1 MQSTKIKNFLR
12 PNNFLIFNFI
22 RYSTG
27 YVYLDVKLYLNLI
40 TINYNMENITKTF
53 KYVDY
58 LWDKAKAASFGDNQV
73 ELFLYRS
80 NILGADLRITN
91 YGGGNT
97 SCKTIEKDPLTNKEV
112 EVMWVKGSG
121 GDIGTLTR
129 SGIAGL
135 YTGRLRDLKNVYQ
148 GLHDEDRMVGLF
160 NHCIYDLDSKAPSI
174 DTPLHGLL
182 PFAHIDHL
190 HPDAL
195 IAVAAAKDSEKV
207 TKEIWGDTMGWVPWQ
222 KPGFDLGLQ
231 LEKCL
236 AENPGIRGIVL
247 GSHGLFTWGD
257 TSYECY
263 MNSLEVIE
271 MASEYIEQKLEE
283 QGEVFGGQKVE
294 SLPKEERLEKA
305 AQIMPLLRGLASS
318 ENRMIGHFTDTDVV
332 MQYINSND
340 LERLAPMGTSC
351 PDHFLRTKIQ
361 PLVLDLDKNE
371 DLSDADAILSKL
383 EPAFAAYRQ
392 EYVDYYNTCKRDNS
406 PAIRDANP
414 VIIIYP
420 GVGMFSF
427 AKNKQTTRVASEFY
441 INAIN
446 VMRGAEA
453 ITEYTSLPRQE
464 AFDIEY
470 WLLEEAKLQRMPK
483 EKPLSRKVALVTGAG
498 GGIGKAIADKLA
510 AEGAN
515 VVLTDIN
522 EDALVEANG
531 TYARDVSTYAL
542 CDVTNTDSIA
552 NAYKKAILEFGG
564 VDMIIHS
571 AGLAISKPLTDTT
584 DKDWNILQSIL
595 VKGQF
600 DLAKQFAVIVRKQG
614 LGGDY
619 IAIASKNGL
628 VAGPNNVA
636 YGTAK
641 AAQQHMVRL
650 LAAELAKDKV
660 RVNTVNPDG
669 VIVGSKIWEG
679 AWAEG
684 RAKANGITVEELP
697 AFYAKRNL
705 LHEIITPDDIANGV
719 FSLVGIL
726 DKSTG
731 NIINVDGGMANAFV
745 R

>member
-1 MQSTKIKNFLR
+1 MKQAIAA
-12 PNNFLIFNFI
+12 
-22 RYSTG
+22 
-27 YVYLDVKLYLNLI
+27 
-40 TINYNMENITKTF
+40 F
-53 KYVDY
+53 KHVDY
-58 LWDKAKAASFGDNQV
+58 LWDDKKVAEIGEDQV

-97 SCKTIEKDPLTNKEV
+97 SCKTIETDPLNNEEV

-121 GDIGTLTR
+121 GDIGTLNR
-129 SGIAGL
+129 AGIAGL
-135 YTGRLRDLKNVYQ
+135 YTNRLRDLKNIY
-148 GLHDEDRMVGLF
+148 GGMADEDRMVGLF
-160 NHCIYDLDSKAPSI
+160 DHCIFDLDSKAPSI

-195 IAVAAAKDSEKV
+195 IAVAAAEDSEKV
-207 TKEIWGDTMGWVPWQ
+207 TREIWGDTMGWVPWQ
-222 KPGFDLGLQ
+222 RPGFDLGLQ

-236 AENPGIRGIVL
+236 EENPGIRGIVL

-257 TSYECY
+257 TSFECY
-263 MNSLEVIE
+263 INSLEVIE
-271 MASEYIEQKLEE
+271 MASEYIEKKIAEN
-283 QGEVFGGQKVE
+283 GSVFGGQKIT
-294 SLPKEERLEKA
+294 SLPQEERVEKV
-305 AQIMPLLRGLASS
+305 AQIMPLLRGLCSS
-318 ENRMIGHFTDTDVV
+318 ENRMIGHFSDTDVV
-332 MQYINSND
+332 MEFINSND

-361 PLVLDLDKNE
+361 PLVLTLDKNE
-371 DLSDADAILSKL
+371 DLSDSAAVLNKL
-383 EPAFAAYRQ
+383 EPAFEAYRA
-392 EYVDYYNTCKRDNS
+392 EYVAYYNTCKKDNS
-406 PAIRDANP
+406 PAVRDANP

-427 AKNKQTTRVASEFY
+427 AKNKQTTRVANEFY
-441 INAIN
+441 TNAIN

-453 ITEYTSLPRQE
+453 ITAYTSLPRQE

-470 WLLEEAKLQRMPK
+470 WLLEEAKLSRMPK
-483 EKPLSRKVALVTGAG
+483 EQPLSRKVALVTGAG

-510 AEGAN
+510 AEGAV

-522 EDALVEANG
+522 EESLIEANA
-531 TYARDVSTYAL
+531 TYKRDVSTYAV
-542 CDVTNTDSIA
+542 CDVTSPESIA
-552 NAYKKAILEFGG
+552 SAYKKACVEFGG
-564 VDMIIHS
+564 VDIVVHS
-571 AGLAISKPLTDTT
+571 AGLAISKPLEDTT
-584 DKDWNILQSIL
+584 DKDWNILQNIL

-600 DLAKQFAVIVRKQG
+600 DLAKQFSAITRQQG

-705 LHEIITPDDIANGV
+705 LNEIITPADIANGV
-719 FSLVGIL
+719 FTFVGIT

-731 NIINVDGGMANAFV
+731 NILNVDGGMANAFV

>member
-1 MQSTKIKNFLR
+1 
-12 PNNFLIFNFI
+12 
-22 RYSTG
+22 
-27 YVYLDVKLYLNLI
+27 
-40 TINYNMENITKTF
+40 MEKSDKTF
-53 KYVDY
+53 NHVDY
-58 LWDKAKAASFGDNQV
+58 LWDEAKASALGEDQV
-73 ELFLYRS
+73 ALFLYRS

-97 SCKTIEKDPLTNKEV
+97 SCKTIEKDPLTNEEV

-129 SGIAGL
+129 AGIAGL
-135 YTGRLRDLKNVYQ
+135 YTQRLRNLKNVYG
-148 GLHDEDRMVGLF
+148 GLEDEDRMVGLF

-182 PFAHIDHL
+182 PFKHIDHL

-222 KPGFDLGLQ
+222 RPGFDLGLQ
-231 LEKCL
+231 LEECL
-236 AENPGIRGIVL
+236 NANPGIRGIVL

-257 TSYECY
+257 TSFESYI
-263 MNSLEVIE
+263 NSLEVIE
-271 MASEYIEQKLEE
+271 MASEYIAKKIEE
-283 QGEVFGGQKVE
+283 KGSIFGGQKIE
-294 SLPKEERLEKA
+294 SLPQQKRLDKA
-305 AQIMPLLRGLASS
+305 AQLMPVLRGLCSS
-318 ENRMIGHFTDTDVV
+318 ENRMIGHFSDSDVV
-332 MQYINSND
+332 MEYISSND

-361 PLVLDLDKNE
+361 PLVLPLDRDE
-371 DLSDADAILSKL
+371 DISDVDTVLAKL
-383 EPAFAAYRQ
+383 QPAFEAFRVDYAAY
-392 EYVDYYNTCKRDNS
+392 YNNGKKENS
-406 PAIRDANP
+406 PALRDANP

-483 EKPLSRKVALVTGAG
+483 EQNLSRKVALITGAA

-522 EDALVEANG
+522 EHSLIEANA
-531 TYARDVSTYAL
+531 TYKRDVSSYAV
-542 CDVTNTDSIA
+542 CDVTDSNSIA
-552 NAYKKAILEFGG
+552 AAFKQACLAFGG
-564 VDMIIHS
+564 VDIIVHS
-571 AGLAISKPLTDTT
+571 AGLAISKPLEETT
-584 DKDWNILQSIL
+584 QKDWSILQDIL

-600 DLAKQFAVIVRKQG
+600 DLAKQGVAIMRKQN

-619 IAIASKNGL
+619 ISIASKNGL
-628 VAGPNNVA
+628 VSGPNNVA

-641 AAQQHMVRL
+641 AAQQHMSRL
-650 LAAELAKDKV
+650 LAAELGKDQI

-669 VIVGSKIWEG
+669 VIIGSKIWEG
-679 AWAEG
+679 DWAEG
-684 RAKANGITVEELP
+684 RAKAYGISVEELP

-705 LHEIITPDDIANGV
+705 LNKIIYPSDIANGV
-719 FSLVGIL
+719 FALVGVL

>member
-1 MQSTKIKNFLR
+1 MGI
-12 PNNFLIFNFI
+12 
-22 RYSTG
+22 
-27 YVYLDVKLYLNLI
+27 
-40 TINYNMENITKTF
+40 KTF
-53 KYVDY
+53 KHVDY
-58 LWDKAKAASFGDNQV
+58 LWDEKKALELGDDQV
-73 ELFLYRS
+73 ALFLYRS
-80 NILGADLRITN
+80 NILGSDLRITN

-97 SCKTIEKDPLTNKEV
+97 SCKTIEKDPLTNEEV
-112 EVMWVKGSG
+112 EVMWIKGSG

-135 YTGRLRDLKNVYQ
+135 YTERLRNLKKVYK

-160 NHCIYDLDSKAPSI
+160 NHCIYDLDSRAPSI

-182 PFAHIDHL
+182 PFKHIDHL

-222 KPGFDLGLQ
+222 RPGFDLGLQ

-236 AENPGIRGIVL
+236 DENPGIRGIVL

-257 TSYECY
+257 TSYDCY
-263 MNSLEVIE
+263 INSLEVIE
-271 MASEYIEQKLEE
+271 MASEYIEKKIKE

-294 SLPKEERLEKA
+294 SLPAEDRKEKA
-305 AQIMPLLRGLASS
+305 AQLMPLLRGLCSS
-318 ENRMIGHFTDTDVV
+318 ENRMIGHFTDADVV
-332 MQYINSND
+332 MEYINSND
-340 LERLAPMGTSC
+340 LEKLAPMGTSC

-361 PLVLDLDKNE
+361 PLVLTLDAGE
-371 DLSDADAILSKL
+371 DVSNAEEVLKKL
-383 EPAFAAYRQ
+383 EPAFEQYRK
-392 EYVDYYNTCKRDNS
+392 EYKEYYENCKHDNS
-406 PAIRDANP
+406 PAMRDPNP
-414 VIIIYP
+414 VIIFYP

-427 AKNKQTTRVASEFY
+427 SKNKQTTRVASEFY

-453 ITEYTSLPRQE
+453 ISAYTSLPRQE

-510 AEGAN
+510 EQGAN
-515 VVLTDIN
+515 VVLTDIAKDRLK
-522 EDALVEANG
+522 EAVETYTRDVA
-531 TYARDVSTYAL
+531 TYAV
-542 CDVTNTDSIA
+542 CDVTSADSIRK
-552 NAYKKAILEFGG
+552 AYKDACLEFGG
-564 VDMIIHS
+564 VDLIIHS
-571 AGLAISKPLTDTT
+571 AGLAISKPLEETT
-584 DKDWNILQSIL
+584 EKDWDLLQNVL

-600 DLAKQFAVIVRKQG
+600 ELFKQGVDIMNKQG
-614 LGGDY
+614 LGGD
-619 IAIASKNGL
+619 IISIASKNGL
-628 VAGPNNVA
+628 VSGPNNVG

-650 LAAELAKDKV
+650 LAAELGGKGI

-679 AWAEG
+679 DWAEG
-684 RAKANGITVEELP
+684 RAKAYGIEVEDLP
-697 AFYAKRNL
+697 AHYAKRNL
-705 LHEIITPDDIANGV
+705 LNEIIYPEDIANGV
-719 FSLVGIL
+719 FAFVGLL

-731 NIINVDGGMANAFV
+731 NIINVDGGMANAFT

>member
-1 MQSTKIKNFLR
+1 
-12 PNNFLIFNFI
+12 
-22 RYSTG
+22 
-27 YVYLDVKLYLNLI
+27 
-40 TINYNMENITKTF
+40 MEKTF

-58 LWDKAKAASFGDNQV
+58 LWDEQKANSFEDDQV
-73 ELFLYRS
+73 ALFLYRS

-91 YGGGNT
+91 FGGGNT
-97 SCKTIEKDPLTNKEV
+97 SCKTMEKDPLTNEEV

-121 GDIGTLTR
+121 GDIGTLNR
-129 SGIAGL
+129 EGIAGL
-135 YTGRLRDLKNVYQ
+135 YTKRLRDLKNVYN
-148 GLHDEDRMVGLF
+148 GIKDEDRMVGLF
-160 NHCIYDLDSKAPSI
+160 DHCIYDLNSKAPSI

-222 KPGFDLGLQ
+222 RPGFDLGLQ

-236 AENPGIRGIVL
+236 EDNPGIRGIVL

-257 TSYECY
+257 TSYDCY

-271 MASEYIEQKLEE
+271 TASEYINRKIKAN
-283 QGEVFGGQKVE
+283 GEVFGGKKLE
-294 SLPKEERLEKA
+294 SLSSEERQDKA
-305 AQIMPLLRGLASS
+305 AKLMPLLRGLVSS
-318 ENRMIGHFTDTDVV
+318 ENQMIGHFTDSNSVL
-332 MQYINSND
+332 QFINSND
-340 LERLAPMGTSC
+340 LDRLAPMGTSC

-361 PLVLDLDKNE
+361 PLILNLKTSDDISDTEEVLG
-371 DLSDADAILSKL
+371 KL
-383 EPAFAAYRQ
+383 TPDFEQYRK
-392 EYVDYYNTCKRDNS
+392 EYKKYYDNCKHDNS
-406 PAIRDANP
+406 PAMRDPNP

-420 GVGMFSF
+420 GIGMFSF
-427 AKNKQTTRVASEFY
+427 AKNKQTARVASEFY
-441 INAIN
+441 VNAIN

-470 WLLEEAKLQRMPK
+470 WLLEEAKLQRMPA
-483 EKPLSRKVALVTGAG
+483 EKPLSRRIALVTGAG
-498 GGIGKAIADKLA
+498 GGIGKAIADKLV

-522 EDALVEANG
+522 EDNLNAAVSS
-531 TYARDVSTYAL
+531 YKRDQVVGAL
-542 CDVTNTDSIA
+542 CDVTKSDSIDA
-552 NAYKKAILEFGG
+552 AYKKANLAFGG
-564 VDMIIHS
+564 VDIIVHS
-571 AGLAISKPLTDTT
+571 AGLAISKSLEDTT
-584 DKDWNILQSIL
+584 QKDWDLLQDIL

-600 DLAKQFAVIVRKQG
+600 LIAQKGVEIMKKQG
-614 LGGDY
+614 LGGD
-619 IAIASKNGL
+619 IINIASKNGL
-628 VAGPNNVA
+628 VAGPNNVG

-641 AAQQHMVRL
+641 AAQQHMTRL
-650 LAAELAKDKV
+650 LAAELGPDHI

-679 AWAEG
+679 EWAEG
-684 RAKANGITVEELP
+684 RAKAYGIEVEDLP
-697 AFYAKRNL
+697 KHYAKRNL
-705 LHEIITPDDIANGV
+705 LQEIILPEDIANGV
-719 FSLVGIL
+719 FAFVGIL

-731 NIINVDGGMANAFV
+731 NTINVDGGMANAFV

>member
-1 MQSTKIKNFLR
+1 MT
-12 PNNFLIFNFI
+12 
-22 RYSTG
+22 T
-27 YVYLDVKLYLNLI
+27 
-40 TINYNMENITKTF
+40 ITK
-53 KYVDY
+53 KYKHADY
-58 LWDKAKAASFGDNQV
+58 LWNDEKANALKDDQV
-73 ELFLYRS
+73 ALFLYRS

-97 SCKTIEKDPLTNKEV
+97 SCKTIEKDPLTNEDV
-112 EVMWVKGSG
+112 EVMWIKGSG
-121 GDIGTLTR
+121 GDIGTLTK

-135 YTGRLRDLKNVYQ
+135 YTNRLRDLKNVYG
-148 GLHDEDRMVGLF
+148 GLADEDRMVGLF

-195 IAVAAAKDSEKV
+195 IAVAAAEDSEKV

-222 KPGFDLGLQ
+222 RPGFDLGLQ

-236 AENPGIRGIVL
+236 NDNPGIRGIVL

-263 MNSLEVIE
+263 INSLEVIE
-271 MASEYIEQKLEE
+271 TASEYIENKIKEN
-283 QGEVFGGQKVE
+283 GSVFGGQKIE
-294 SLPKEERLEKA
+294 SLVKEDRLEKA
-305 AQIMPLLRGLASS
+305 AQIMPVLRGLCSS
-318 ENRMIGHFTDTDVV
+318 ENRMIGHFSDTDVV
-332 MQYINSND
+332 LEFINSND

-361 PLVLDLDKNE
+361 PLVLTLDKNE
-371 DLSDADAILSKL
+371 DLSNTNALLEKL
-383 EPAFAAYRQ
+383 KPAFEAYRA
-392 EYVDYYNTCKRDNS
+392 EYVSYYNTCKKENS

-420 GVGMFSF
+420 GIGMFSF
-427 AKNKQTTRVASEFY
+427 AKNKQTTRVANEFY

-453 ITEYTSLPRQE
+453 ITAYTSLPRQE

-470 WLLEEAKLQRMPK
+470 WLLEEAKLSRMPK
-483 EKPLSRKVALVTGAG
+483 EQPLSRKVALVTGAG

-515 VVLTDIN
+515 VVLADIN
-522 EDALVEANG
+522 EDRLKEAHA
-531 TYARDVSTYAL
+531 TYKRDVSAYAVS
-542 CDVTNTDSIA
+542 DVTDVNSIA
-552 NAYKKAILEFGG
+552 SAYKKACIEFGG
-564 VDMIIHS
+564 VDIVVHS
-571 AGLAISKPLTDTT
+571 AGLAISKPIEETT
-584 DKDWNILQSIL
+584 EKDWNILQDVL

-600 DLAKQFAVIVRKQG
+600 NLAKQSANIMRKQG
-614 LGGDY
+614 LGGDF
-619 IAIASKNGL
+619 ISIASKNGL

-641 AAQQHMVRL
+641 AAQQHMARL
-650 LAAELAKDKV
+650 LAAELAKDKIK
-660 RVNTVNPDG
+660 VNTVNPDG

-705 LHEIITPDDIANGV
+705 LNEIITPDDIANGV

-726 DKSTG
+726 NKSTG

>member
-1 MQSTKIKNFLR
+1 MSVKI
-12 PNNFLIFNFI
+12 
-22 RYSTG
+22 
-27 YVYLDVKLYLNLI
+27 
-40 TINYNMENITKTF
+40 F
-53 KYVDY
+53 KHVDY
-58 LWDKAKAASFGDNQV
+58 LWDESKAAALGDDQL

-97 SCKTIEKDPLTNKEV
+97 SCRTVEKDPLTNEDV
-112 EVMWVKGSG
+112 EVMWIKGSG
-121 GDIGTLTR
+121 GDIGTLTKA
-129 SGIAGL
+129 GIAGL
-135 YTGRLRDLKNVYQ
+135 YIDRLRNLKSVYG
-148 GLHDEDRMVGLF
+148 GLFDEDRMVGLF
-160 NHCIYDLDSKAPSI
+160 NHCIYYLESKAPSI

-182 PFAHIDHL
+182 PFKHIDHL

-207 TKEIWGDTMGWVPWQ
+207 TKEIWGETMGWVPWQ
-222 KPGFDLGLQ
+222 RPGFDLGLQ
-231 LEKCL
+231 IEKCL
-236 AENPGIRGIVL
+236 EDNPGIRGIVL

-271 MASEYIEQKLEE
+271 MASEFIEAKIKEK
-283 QGEVFGGQKVE
+283 GSVFGGQKIE
-294 SLPKEERLEKA
+294 SLPKEQRLEKA
-305 AQIMPLLRGLASS
+305 AQLMPWLRGFCSS
-318 ENRMIGHFTDTDVV
+318 ENRMIGHFSDTDVV
-332 MQYINSND
+332 LEFINSND
-340 LERLAPMGTSC
+340 LLRLAPMGTSC

-361 PLVLDLDKNE
+361 PLVLTLDKNE
-371 DLSDADAILSKL
+371 DLSDSDAVFKKL
-383 EPAFAAYRQ
+383 EPAFEAYRQ
-392 EYVDYYNTCKRDNS
+392 EYADYYNTCKKDNS
-406 PAIRDANP
+406 PAMRDANP

-427 AKNKQTTRVASEFY
+427 AKNKQTTRVANEFY

-453 ITEYTSLPRQE
+453 ITAYTSLPRQE

-470 WLLEEAKLQRMPK
+470 WLLEEAKLSRMPK
-483 EKPLSRKVALVTGAG
+483 EQPLSRKVAFVTGAC

-510 AEGAN
+510 AEGAT

-522 EDALVEANG
+522 EQSVIQANA
-531 TYARDVSTYAL
+531 TYKRDVSAYAV
-542 CDVTNTDSIA
+542 CDVTDTDSIA
-552 NAYKKAILEFGG
+552 AAFKKACVAFGG
-564 VDMIIHS
+564 VDIIVHS
-571 AGLAISKPLTDTT
+571 AGLAISKPLEDTT
-584 DKDWNILQSIL
+584 DEDWNILQNIL

-600 DLAKQFAVIVRKQG
+600 DLAKQSAAIMRKQG
-614 LGGDY
+614 LGGNY
-619 IAIASKNGL
+619 ISIASKNGL

-650 LAAELAKDKV
+650 LAAELGKDKI

-669 VIVGSKIWEG
+669 VIIGSKIWEG

-705 LHEIITPDDIANGV
+705 LNEIITPDDIANGV
-719 FSLVGIL
+719 FTLVGIL

>member
-1 MQSTKIKNFLR
+1 MGN
-12 PNNFLIFNFI
+12 P
-22 RYSTG
+22 
-27 YVYLDVKLYLNLI
+27 VK
-40 TINYNMENITKTF
+40 EF

-58 LWDKAKAASFGDNQV
+58 LWDDKKAAELGDNQV

-97 SCKTIEKDPLTNKEV
+97 SCKTIEKDPLTNAEV
-112 EVMWVKGSG
+112 EVMWIKGSG

-129 SGIAGL
+129 DGIAGL
-135 YTGRLRDLKNVYQ
+135 YVDRLRNLKNVYG
-148 GLHDEDRMVGLF
+148 GLEDEDRMVGLF
-160 NHCIYDLDSKAPSI
+160 DHCIYDLDSRAPSI

-182 PFAHIDHL
+182 PFKHIDHL

-195 IAVAAAKDSEKV
+195 IAVAAAKDSEQV

-222 KPGFDLGLQ
+222 RPGFDLGLQ

-236 AENPGIRGIVL
+236 NDNPGIRGIVL

-257 TSYECY
+257 TSYESY
-263 MNSLEVIE
+263 VNSLEVIE
-271 MASEYIEQKLEE
+271 MASGYIAQKIK
-283 QGEVFGGQKVE
+283 GNGSVFGGQKIE
-294 SLPKEERLEKA
+294 SLPKNERKEQA
-305 AQIMPLLRGLASS
+305 AMLIPILRGLCSA
-318 ENRMIGHFTDTDVV
+318 ENKMIGHFNDSDTVLEF
-332 MQYINSND
+332 INSND
-340 LERLAPMGTSC
+340 MERLAPMGTSC

-361 PLVLDLDKNE
+361 PLVLELDADA
-371 DLSDADAILSKL
+371 DLSDSDSVLKQL
-383 EPAFAAYRQ
+383 KPAFEKYKASYA
-392 EYVDYYNTCKRDNS
+392 DYYEKHKHPNS
-406 PAIRDANP
+406 PAMRDASP

-427 AKNKQTTRVASEFY
+427 AKNKQTTRVANEFY
-441 INAIN
+441 VNAIN

-483 EKPLSRKVALVTGAG
+483 EKPLSRKIALVTGAG

-510 AEGAN
+510 EEGAN
-515 VVLTDIN
+515 VVLTDIA
-522 EDALVEANG
+522 EDRLQEALDTFGKDTA
-531 TYARDVSTYAL
+531 TYAV
-542 CDVTNTDSIA
+542 CDVTKKESIA
-552 NAYKKAILEFGG
+552 DAFKKACLDFGG
-564 VDMIIHS
+564 VDIVVHS
-571 AGLAISKPLTDTT
+571 AGLAISKPIEETT
-584 DKDWNILQSIL
+584 EKDWDLLQNVL

-600 DLAKQFAVIVRKQG
+600 ELAKQAVAIMRKQD
-614 LGGDY
+614 LGGDF
-619 IAIASKNGL
+619 ISIASKNGL
-628 VAGPNNVA
+628 VSGPNNVG

-641 AAQQHMVRL
+641 AAQQHMARL
-650 LAAELAKDKV
+650 LAAELGGDKI

-679 AWAEG
+679 DWAEG
-684 RAKANGITVEELP
+684 RAKAYGITVEELP
-697 AFYAKRNL
+697 AHYAKRNL
-705 LHEIITPDDIANGV
+705 LNEIIYPDDIANGV
-719 FSLVGIL
+719 FALVGVL

>member
-1 MQSTKIKNFLR
+1 MGDIVQNF
-12 PNNFLIFNFI
+12 
-22 RYSTG
+22 
-27 YVYLDVKLYLNLI
+27 KH
-40 TINYNMENITKTF
+40 
-53 KYVDY
+53 VDY
-58 LWDKAKAASFGDNQV
+58 LWDFDKARELGDDQV
-73 ELFLYRS
+73 ALFLYRS
-80 NILGADLRITN
+80 NILGSDLRITN

-135 YTGRLRDLKNVYQ
+135 YTERLRDLKNVYQ
-148 GLHDEDRMVGLF
+148 GLSDEDRMVGLF

-182 PFAHIDHL
+182 PFKHIDHL

-222 KPGFDLGLQ
+222 RPGFDLGLQ

-236 AENPGIRGIVL
+236 NDNPGIRGIVL

-257 TSYECY
+257 TSYDCY

-271 MASEYIEQKLEE
+271 MASDYIEKKIAA
-283 QGEVFGGQKVE
+283 QGSVFGGQKVT
-294 SLPKEERLEKA
+294 SLPAEERKEKA
-305 AQIMPLLRGLASS
+305 ATLMPLLRGLCSS
-318 ENRMIGHFTDTDVV
+318 ENRMIGHFTDSDTVLE
-332 MQYINSND
+332 YSNSKD

-361 PLVLDLDKNE
+361 PLVLTLDTAENV
-371 DLSDADAILSKL
+371 ADTEAILKKL
-383 EPAFAAYRQ
+383 TPAFETYRA
-392 EYVDYYNTCKRDNS
+392 EYKEYYENCKRDNS
-406 PAIRDANP
+406 PAMRDPNP

-427 AKNKQTTRVASEFY
+427 AKNKQTARVASEFY
-441 INAIN
+441 VNAIN

-483 EKPLSRKVALVTGAG
+483 EKPLSRKVALITGAG

-515 VVLTDIN
+515 VVLSDIA
-522 EDALVEANG
+522 EDRLKKG
-531 TYARDVSTYAL
+531 LKTYKGDTASYAV
-542 CDVTNTDSIA
+542 CDVTKSASIA
-552 NAYKKAILEFGG
+552 KAYEKACLDFGG
-564 VDMIIHS
+564 VDIMVHS
-571 AGLAISKPLTDTT
+571 AGLAISKPLEDTT
-584 DKDWNILQSIL
+584 EADWDLLQNVL

-600 DLAKQFAVIVRKQG
+600 ELAKQAVAIMRKQDM
-614 LGGDY
+614 GGD
-619 IAIASKNGL
+619 IISIASKNGL
-628 VAGPNNVA
+628 VSGPNNVG
-636 YGTAK
+636 YGTSK
-641 AAQQHMVRL
+641 AAQQHMARL
-650 LAAELAKDKV
+650 LAAELGSSKI

-679 AWAEG
+679 DWAEG
-684 RAKANGITVEELP
+684 RAKAYGITVEELP
-697 AFYAKRNL
+697 AHYAKRNL
-705 LHEIITPDDIANGV
+705 LNEIIYPEDIANGV
-719 FSLVGIL
+719 FACVGVL
-726 DKSTG
+726 NKTTG
-731 NIINVDGGMANAFV
+731 NIINVDGGMATAFV